1 MDTGRTREAQRRQ
14 QPELGSNKV
23 SWSCEAAM
31 LDTAPPCYLIFIQ
44 TAMNFFWYF
53 AHSSLLRLY
62 IFRCAHV
69 FWSCVFITLLAFFFF
84 FQCSFFTFIWQHF
97 DFTLPLYK
105 YSALGPCHAAC
116 FDVQRCW
123 ISKPEGETCQNKYT
137 QDERKDISSVNFLMI
152 KLNYFGHYG
161 GFLSLQAIF
170 LGWTW
175 KEWYCTLKYQ
185 LST

>member
-1 MDTGRTREAQRRQ
+1 M
-14 QPELGSNKV
+14 ELWGSNARHCTTV
-23 SWSCEAAM
+23 LPYIHTDGDEF
-31 LDTAPPCYLIFIQ
+31 LLILC
-44 TAMNFFWYF
+44 
-53 AHSSLLRLY
+53 SLKPATSLH
-62 IFRCAHV
+62 FSMC
-69 FWSCVFITLLAFFFF
+69 SCVLILHFFITLLAFFFF